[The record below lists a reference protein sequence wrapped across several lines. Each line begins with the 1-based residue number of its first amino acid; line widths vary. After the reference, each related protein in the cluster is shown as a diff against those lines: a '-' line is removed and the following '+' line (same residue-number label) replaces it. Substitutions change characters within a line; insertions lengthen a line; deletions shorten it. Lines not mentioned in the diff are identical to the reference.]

1 MLIRVIVFFLA
12 RQRSGLVMKKEVW
25 VHTCPIHGEE
35 GCLAER
41 TTAEQVHMCRSGPAE
56 RHFWRG
62 TSRKLVIEGIPA
74 AAPKAGRA
82 E

>member
-1 MLIRVIVFFLA
+1 
-12 RQRSGLVMKKEVW
+12 MKREAW

-35 GCLAER
+35 ICLAER

-56 RHFWRG
+56 KHFWRG
-62 TSRKLVIEGIPA
+62 TSRKVEKE
-74 AAPKAGRA
+74 AAPVAAPRAGRA